1 MIDIIDGHQYLV
13 RNQERSYTYWCLQT
27 APFDTHY
34 LVEIIPLDL
43 ATRAPELQ
51 AHVAALVEAVKEHI
65 ADGLVIDALCGAGL
79 GDTIEALSA
88 ALEPFALDNE

>member
-51 AHVAALVEAVKEHI
+51 AHVAALVEA
-65 ADGLVIDALCGAGL
+65 ARDAMIPLF
-79 GDTIEALSA
+79 EAKSEAYAELAA